1 MQAFFILMAVITGML
16 LLITLIFGA
25 AAVDAELQQEAESR
39 KAAAVVR
46 AMPGA
51 KLTIAEYNR
60 LICGERARRR
70 WRR

>member
-25 AAVDAELQQEAESR
+25 AVVDAELQRDAGR

-60 LICGERARRR
+60 LIRGEQARRR